1 MRYIDINLVVLEN
14 VIYNINHL
22 YSIFIPN
29 KEGVL
34 YYYRDELSCKINY
47 VVESVTPSNNG
58 LCKFVNISLCCVN
71 PFFEDIDETKVN
83 IAYYQGLIKFPFI
96 KNNLPFFMTQKVK
109 NLIANIESTSNMD
122 LGMRVKFIANGNV
135 KNPSLFNVDTRE
147 FFKVNI
153 EMLTGD
159 EITITTHYKNKKVIL
174 YRNGVYKNITNLID
188 YQSTWLKIY
197 DGYNMFRYN
206 ADVNINNL
214 DVAIYYRQL
223 RLGVV

>member
-71 PFFEDIDETKVN
+71 
-83 IAYYQGLIKFPFI
+83 
-96 KNNLPFFMTQKVK
+96 PFFMTQKVK